1 MNALRAL
8 PKDKLQKIALAAILS
23 VIGVGAVGYFYVG
36 AQFSALSASKREV
49 ADFRQ
54 KIEAME
60 SASKQAACDERL
72 REQVVAFAEEQKAA
86 MVSGDPFGWVVRQL
100 SELAERH
107 PIRLLGMRPGAKAQ
121 HGRKSR
127 YEIYTTRIEIEGSYD
142 QLGAFVADF
151 ENQFPAA
158 EIRSLELTP
167 NDATRPVRR
176 ATMELALLIL
186 PGSDKPATAAKK
198 DAPKETS

>member
-8 PKDKLQKIALAAILS
+8 PKDKVQKIALAVILS
-23 VIGVGAVGYFYVG
+23 VIGVGAVGYFYVA

-49 ADFRQ
+49 ADYRQ

-60 SASKQAACDERL
+60 SASKQDARDEGL
-72 REQVVAFAEEQKAA
+72 REQIAAFAEEQKAT

-100 SELAERH
+100 SELTERH
-107 PIRLLGMRPGAKAQ
+107 PIKLLGMRPGMKSA

-127 YEIYTTRIEIEGSYD
+127 YEVYTTRIEIEGSYD
-142 QLGAFVADF
+142 QIGAFVADF
-151 ENQFPAA
+151 ENKFPTS
-158 EIRSLELTP
+158 EIRSLEITP

-176 ATMELALLIL
+176 ATLELALLIL
-186 PGSDKPATAAKK
+186 PGSDKPAAAAKK
-198 DAPKETS
+198 DEPKEAS